1 VKACINQDTLRT
13 TPTDTFLRVSKQGG
27 FGAVEFTMDK
37 IEALLEKGTVA
48 GIKAMVQELG
58 LETASINGP
67 ENFNLIGKREFSELL
82 NRTGKV
88 VEVANQL
95 NSNLLI
101 PVPSPAQKGMREED
115 AISQTADALE
125 ELSDY
130 CGNNIKLGLEF
141 LGMRECSI
149 NNLHAA
155 TETIKRVGRSNV
167 GLVLDSF
174 HMHISDSRFLE
185 ISQLKRDQVFLAH
198 VNDSERGEKNK
209 LTDANR
215 LYPGEGDIDLTAFT
229 TSLKSIGYDRF
240 LSLELLRPE
249 YWRQDPL
256 LVAKTGRESLRRT
269 CGV

>member
-1 VKACINQDTLRT
+1 MNQDTLRT
-13 TPTDTFLRVSKQGG
+13 TPTEAFLRISKQAG

-37 IEALLEKGTVA
+37 IEAALENGTVA
-48 GIKAMVQELG
+48 GIKALVQEQG
-58 LETASINGP
+58 IETVSINGP
-67 ENFNLIGKREFSELL
+67 ENFNLLGKREFSELL

-88 VEVANQL
+88 VDTANQL
-95 NSNLLI
+95 NCNLLI
-101 PVPSPAQKGMREED
+101 PVPSPARKSMSTED
-115 AISQTADALE
+115 TISQTADALE
-125 ELSDY
+125 ELADY

-149 NNLHAA
+149 NNLQAA
-155 TETIKRVGRSNV
+155 IETIKQVGRANV

-174 HMHISDSRFLE
+174 HMHISDSRFSD

-215 LYPGEGDIDLTAFT
+215 LYPGEGDIDLTVFT
-229 TSLKSIGYDRF
+229 TSLKNIGYDGF

-249 YWRQDPL
+249 YWGQDPL
-256 LVAKTGRESLRRT
+256 LVAKTGRGSLRRA

>member
-1 VKACINQDTLRT
+1 
-13 TPTDTFLRVSKQGG
+13 
-27 FGAVEFTMDK
+27 MDK
-37 IEALLEKGTVA
+37 IEAALEKGTIA
-48 GIKAMVQELG
+48 PIKAQAHEQEL
-58 LETASINGP
+58 ETVSINGP
-67 ENFNLIGKREFSELL
+67 ENFNLLGKREFSDLL

-88 VEVANQL
+88 VDTAKQL
-95 NSNLLI
+95 NCNLLI
-101 PVPSPAQKGMREED
+101 PVPSSVQKGMREED
-115 AISQTADALE
+115 TVSQTADALE
-125 ELSDY
+125 ELADY

-155 TETIKRVGRSNV
+155 TETIKRVGRANV

-174 HMHISDSRFLE
+174 HMHISDSRFPD
-185 ISQLKRDQVFLAH
+185 ISQLKRDQIFLAH

-229 TSLKSIGYDRF
+229 TSLKNIGYDGF

-249 YWRQDPL
+249 YWGQDPL